1 MIKNPSGQK
10 DENKSTFVSECNTKM
25 RTFGSHIQDVQ
36 NQPNGEV
43 QMAITTVQ
51 TKINKLE
58 HKCYTSKLFNALL
71 SKMDNDL

>member
-1 MIKNPSGQK
+1 MKINQH
-10 DENKSTFVSECNTKM
+10 FVSEHNTKM
-25 RTFGSHIQDVQ
+25 RTFGSQIQDVQ

-43 QMAITTVQ
+43 QVAITSVQ

-58 HKCYTSKLFNALL
+58 NKLHTTKLFNALL